1 MKILDL
7 TIHGFGKFHD
17 QKINFTDGMNIVY
30 GRNEAGKSTVHTF
43 IRSMFFGMDKTPN
56 HIRSNYN
63 RYEPWNDQG
72 SYEGEMRVEFN
83 NTVYKIERSFK
94 DDVDTYTIINEAK
107 NIAVENPRELMFKML
122 FGMSESSYINT
133 ISIGQLKSSSEAGMA
148 DELGKYIANLNTSGN
163 ISISTQKAIDFLND
177 LKNEYESQLT
187 ADATIRYSSYIEEI
201 QKIEDSIKAEDEES
215 RCLKLNTLKQQD
227 SNKLEELNQEIAKLT
242 QKKDTLTQTL
252 KANGFEIKRDITD
265 LRYSTAKLYEQ
276 YKDISAEESS
286 PVSVILRPLSLAL
299 GVILL
304 IAHTFIIYSLNP
316 NILSKGS
323 MFDFFSKVNSTVGE
337 NSIFLNP
344 IFTIV
349 IYVLGFALLVFG
361 IVTTLKHF
369 DRLATLKDITH
380 TLQEVYTHQ
389 LGESELNDQIF
400 YEFNTHLDS
409 MERMQYQKVELED
422 KIAELNEEKQVLD
435 NKEKEYLQELNK
447 MQNTQYE
454 LDTKLKRISELK
466 DLCES
471 IKVVLQRNDAIN
483 KEISAIN
490 LSIERI
496 TELSSQIK
504 ASYGAYLN
512 KEAFALLSGIT
523 GGLYNSL
530 TIDDSMNVF
539 LNTAGREVPMDQVSS
554 GTLDQI
560 YLTIRLA
567 SAALIV
573 GNSNETLPLLFDDS
587 FVMYDDDRLKSVLD
601 WISKNIKAQVLIFTC
616 QRREAELLKEL
627 GVKYNLV
634 VFDSNS
640 RL

>member
-1 MKILDL
+1 MKILDI

-17 QKINFTDGMNIVY
+17 ETMSFTDGMNVIY
-30 GRNEAGKSTVHTF
+30 GKNEAGKSTIHTF
-43 IRSMFFGMDKTPN
+43 IRSMFFGMDKAPT
-56 HIRSNYN
+56 HIRNNYN

-72 SYEGEMRVEFN
+72 SYEGKMRVEFN
-83 NTVYKIERSFK
+83 NVVYRIERSFK
-94 DDVDTYTIINEAK
+94 DDADTYTIINETK
-107 NIAVENPRELMFKML
+107 NTVVENPQELMFKML

-133 ISIGQLKSSSEAGMA
+133 ISIGQLKSASEAGMA
-148 DELGKYIANLNTSGN
+148 DELGRYIANLNTSGN
-163 ISISTQKAIDFLND
+163 ISISTKKAIDYLND
-177 LKNEYESQLT
+177 LKSNYEAQLT
-187 ADATIRYSSYIEEI
+187 PDATIRYSSYIEEI
-201 QKIEDSIKAEDEES
+201 QKIEESIQKEEEES
-215 RCLKLNTLKQQD
+215 RCLKLNTLKQQETE
-227 SNKLEELNQEIAKLT
+227 KLQDLNEQVEKLS
-242 QKKDTLTQTL
+242 QKRDTLTQTL

-276 YKDISAEESS
+276 YKDIMAEETS
-286 PVSVILRPLSLAL
+286 PISVVLRPLALVL
-299 GVILL
+299 GVVLL

-316 NILSKGS
+316 KILSKGN
-323 MFDFFSKVNSTVGE
+323 MFDFFSKVNSSVGE

-344 IFTIV
+344 VFTII
-349 IYVLGFALLVFG
+349 IYIVGFSLLVFG
-361 IVTTLKHF
+361 IITTLKHF

-400 YEFNTHLDS
+400 YEFNSHLDS
-409 MERMQYQKVELED
+409 MERMHYQKVELDD
-422 KIAELNEEKQVLD
+422 KINEIIQEKQSLD
-435 NKEKEYLQELNK
+435 DKEKQYLQELNK

-466 DLCES
+466 EQCEQ
-471 IKVVLQRNDAIN
+471 IKGVLQRNDAIN

-496 TELSSQIK
+496 SELSSQIK
-504 ASYGAYLN
+504 SSYGAYLN

-539 LNTAGREVPMDQVSS
+539 LNTGGREVPMDQVSS

-573 GNSNETLPLLFDDS
+573 GNSKETLPLLFDDS
-587 FVMYDDDRLKSVLD
+587 FVMYDDERLKSVLD

-616 QRREAELLKEL
+616 QKREAELLNEL

-634 VFDSNS
+634 VFNPNKK
-640 RL
+640 